1 MTADERPVLA
11 SLFTSKNRSQWIDA
25 RFWRDMLKEASVNLT
40 TSKPWTMNNEAI
52 LECKNNDL
60 RDRIRNTGY
69 TLVPSLEKMVSNT
82 KQESHL
88 NTLISNLAKGVTF
101 LHKNHGLPATFI
113 LLFDEAWELAFHP
126 STQQIIS
133 KTNHEKNVFNFDIL
147 AWYIDPS
154 EGASGFSPHRDR
166 QPSNEMV
173 PSSFHK
179 DGQAKYI
186 TLWIAL
192 TNATPQN
199 SCLYVIPKQYD
210 PGYMKGDDKDDD
222 NENEYQDENENIDD
236 PLSRCLQ
243 DKQSYQ
249 HIRALPR
256 NVGESVAFTHRILHW
271 GSKGDADYVD
281 NPRIAISFVCSDASF
296 EKPYLKNYELYLKN
310 MSPPPFEI
318 RLLLVCA
325 QLLIYYQRF
334 DLPKETIRACY
345 EYCKEKRDELDES
358 YYKKVS
364 MEFVKA
370 MKECR
375 EGESTKSEEIKHHQK
390 PKNIDIESGND
401 SEEEDEAMLEA
412 MLENA
417 DDADDDFE
425 DDFGGDEEFLEEGE
439 ASDFDG
445 DEEEECVDLFALKPD
460 EPDAKKRKIGEN

>member
-1 MTADERPVLA
+1 MAADERPVLA
-11 SLFTSKNRSQWIDA
+11 SLFTSKNRSQWIDT
-25 RFWRDMLKEASVNLT
+25 RFWQDMLKEASVNLT
-40 TSKPWTMNNEAI
+40 TSKPWTRNNEAM
-52 LECKNNDL
+52 LESNNNDL

-88 NTLISNLAKGVTF
+88 NTLISNLAKGITF
-101 LHKNHGLPATFI
+101 LHKNYGLPATYI

-133 KTNHEKNVFNFDIL
+133 QTNHEKNIFNFDIL

-166 QPSNEMV
+166 QPSNEVV
-173 PSSFHK
+173 PSSFHE

-210 PGYMKGDDKDDD
+210 PGYMKGDDKEDD
-222 NENEYQDENENIDD
+222 DENEDQDD
-236 PLSRCLQ
+236 NVINLCLVVY
-243 DKQSYQ
+243 KISNP
-249 HIRALPR
+249 IK
-256 NVGESVAFTHRILHW
+256 I
-271 GSKGDADYVD
+271 YVH
-281 NPRIAISFVCSDASF
+281 FQ
-296 EKPYLKNYELYLKN
+296 ETL
-310 MSPPPFEI
+310 
-318 RLLLVCA
+318 
-325 QLLIYYQRF
+325 
-334 DLPKETIRACY
+334 ETIRACY
-345 EYCKEKRDELDES
+345 EYCKENRDELDEG

-375 EGESTKSEEIKHHQK
+375 EGESTKSEESKHHQQT
-390 PKNIDIESGND
+390 KNIDIESGND

-417 DDADDDFE
+417 DDADDDFD
-425 DDFGGDEEFLEEGE
+425 DDFGDEAFLEEDE
-439 ASDFDG
+439 ASDVDG

-460 EPDAKKRKIGEN
+460 EPDAKKRKIGED

>member
-1 MTADERPVLA
+1 MTADQRPVLA
-11 SLFTSKNRSQWIDA
+11 SFFTSKNRSQWIDA
-25 RFWRDMLKEASVNLT
+25 SFWQDMLKEASVSLT
-40 TSKPWTMNNEAI
+40 TSKPWTRNDEAI
-52 LECKNNDL
+52 FECKNDDL

-69 TLVPSLEKMVSNT
+69 TLVPSLENMASNT
-82 KQESHL
+82 EQESHL
-88 NTLISNLAKGVTF
+88 NTLISNLAEGITF
-101 LHKNHGLPATFI
+101 LHKNDGIPATFI

-133 KTNHEKNVFNFDIL
+133 QTNHEKNVFNFDIL

-154 EGASGFSPHRDR
+154 EGSSGFSPHRDR

-179 DGQAKYI
+179 DGQAKYV

-222 NENEYQDENENIDD
+222 DEIEDQDENENVDD

-281 NPRIAISFVCSDASF
+281 DPRIAISFVCSDVSF

-318 RLLLVCA
+318 RVLLVCA

-345 EYCKEKRDELDES
+345 EYCKEKRDELDEG
-358 YYKKVS
+358 YFKKVS

-375 EGESTKSEEIKHHQK
+375 AGESTKSEEIKHHQK
-390 PKNIDIESGND
+390 PKNIDIESGNE

-425 DDFGGDEEFLEEGE
+425 DDFGAAFLEEGE
-439 ASDFDG
+439 ASDVDG
-445 DEEEECVDLFALKPD
+445 DEEEECVDLFALKSD